1 MNNKVIIAAILGG
14 IIAFVGGFLI
24 YGLALQNFMAANTG
38 TATGVMKTE
47 MGASNMV
54 YIFIGN
60 LATGLLIAYIFDKWA
75 NIRTLS
81 TGAQAGA
88 WIGLLVSISLD
99 FSMYGTSNIMN
110 MKAVLVDIV
119 AGSFLTALVG
129 AGVAWWLG
137 RNKA

>member
-14 IIAFVGGFLI
+14 IIAFVRGFWSMVWLFKF
-24 YGLALQNFMAANTG
+24 YGCQYQVLQP
-38 TATGVMKTE
+38 VSWKE
-47 MGASNMV
+47 MGAETV
-54 YIFIGN
+54 YF
-60 LATGLLIAYIFDKWA
+60 LSVTWQTGLLIAYIFDKWA

-81 TGAQAGA
+81 TVLRQEA
-88 WIGLLVSISLD
+88 WMGLLVSISLD

-119 AGSFLTALVG
+119 QDLSLPALVG